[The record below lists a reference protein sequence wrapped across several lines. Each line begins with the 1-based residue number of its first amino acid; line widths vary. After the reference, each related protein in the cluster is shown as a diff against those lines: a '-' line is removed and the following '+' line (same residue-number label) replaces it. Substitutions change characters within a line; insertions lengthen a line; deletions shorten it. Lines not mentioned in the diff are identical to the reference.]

1 MKWIT
6 LVFYFPDAYG
16 ELIALAK
23 LLCSSGSMLRK
34 FSKYLPE
41 MPSPDKGVGLG
52 PCP

>member
-6 LVFYFPDAYG
+6 LVFYFPDTYG

-23 LLCSSGSMLRK
+23 LLGSSGSTLKK
-34 FSKYLPE
+34 FSKYFPE
-41 MPSPDKGVGLG
+41 MPALDKGVGLG

>member
-16 ELIALAK
+16 ELIALTK
-23 LLCSSGSMLRK
+23 LLCSSGSTLRK

-41 MPSPDKGVGLG
+41 MPALDKGIGLG